1 MVSGLVE
8 YDSLGRA
15 VFEAR
20 PFSAAEA
27 PHVPNGPHAGY
38 GTTRV
43 FDRRG
48 RLLRT
53 VAAHGRDD
61 VSESSSVAADRFV
74 TTFEYG
80 YQDGKAVAIR
90 RGPDETDPT
99 SARVMH
105 RDVSLRTALGRE
117 VERARFSPS
126 GERLDLV
133 RQRWDRLGRIEGID
147 RFADPAT
154 GNVPVS
160 WNSRHDSLG
169 RRLSLTEPGM
179 STRFTSYDEVGNPIE
194 SWWDEGVQRHITR
207 TRYDGFGRMTDRQLL
222 VSTSGDEQ
230 LASHD
235 RFHYDDHSGEP
246 EQASD
251 DYWGRLSWSET
262 LGVGKVFQGYDEF
275 GRTSATSYLYESEDG
290 KKLVREVADFTAP
303 GRLRSLSLE
312 TASTTD
318 QFNYRYDSAGRVV
331 EVLDDRGRGYWLARS
346 IDFDGH
352 VAQVELGNGVIET
365 FERAPDGR
373 REPLSWAAATSQ
385 GTYRYENVAFDA
397 AGRVTEELLETPTSL
412 DELRSHEF
420 DSLGR
425 LTRSFHINGG
435 WGGSEHYTHD
445 PLGNLISRT
454 ATTGIGDRAY
464 QPDVVDPDRL
474 CRFALPGSSGPCTF
488 TYDGMGNVVSDS
500 TYGPMFERAF
510 KYDPADR
517 VTSIQRASY
526 GAIFTYGPSGRVHTA
541 IDGVDDRDSWSFGDL
556 VEEHRKGADAFMERR
571 IVGPLGIIATLRHS
585 EREDT
590 IVYTHG
596 DGRANRFFTDDQGD
610 VVQAAEY
617 TTYGQASQTGGTD
630 PLKTTDDLWNGGDDI
645 PELGIVLLGP
655 RVYDPDLGRFLQRDP
670 IAITSRSSLAN
681 PYAFSFSDPVNHA
694 DPSGLMPTVY
704 ASTSWNAAAGRWVAG
719 AAIGFMAAGSLWP
732 QMPDLSLNAAFGVD
746 DAVVSHVGGTLRQG
760 WSGVLDP
767 VGAAERCGAACLQDD
782 WLNDALGAVGGQQH
796 RILGAAR
803 VAGGYATAQAGAA
816 LLAVPGAEGV
826 GVFLIAVGTDQ
837 AAAGATSVIFNAP
850 QRSLANAG
858 ATELVGQTWAD
869 RFEAGVLGATSAGTI
884 AATQARSQ
892 AVVVG
897 SSVAAEATASSGA
910 AQAFAGLS
918 RAGDHG
924 IRPYGQLRTA
934 LQGTGLQAHHLIEQ
948 RFAAVMGQ
956 NARQMLSVA
965 VTPAEHQV
973 FTNAW
978 RRLIPYGQAGTRAA
992 TRESVTQAARQIYAD
1007 QPTILRALGL

>member
-1 MVSGLVE
+1 M
-8 YDSLGRA
+8 
-15 VFEAR
+15 
-20 PFSAAEA
+20 
-27 PHVPNGPHAGY
+27 
-38 GTTRV
+38 
-43 FDRRG
+43 
-48 RLLRT
+48 
-53 VAAHGRDD
+53 
-61 VSESSSVAADRFV
+61 
-74 TTFEYG
+74 
-80 YQDGKAVAIR
+80 
-90 RGPDETDPT
+90 
-99 SARVMH
+99 
-105 RDVSLRTALGRE
+105 
-117 VERARFSPS
+117 
-126 GERLDLV
+126 
-133 RQRWDRLGRIEGID
+133 
-147 RFADPAT
+147 
-154 GNVPVS
+154 
-160 WNSRHDSLG
+160 
-169 RRLSLTEPGM
+169 
-179 STRFTSYDEVGNPIE
+179 
-194 SWWDEGVQRHITR
+194 
-207 TRYDGFGRMTDRQLL
+207 
-222 VSTSGDEQ
+222 
-230 LASHD
+230 
-235 RFHYDDHSGEP
+235 
-246 EQASD
+246 
-251 DYWGRLSWSET
+251 
-262 LGVGKVFQGYDEF
+262 
-275 GRTSATSYLYESEDG
+275 
-290 KKLVREVADFTAP
+290 
-303 GRLRSLSLE
+303 
-312 TASTTD
+312 
-318 QFNYRYDSAGRVV
+318 
-331 EVLDDRGRGYWLARS
+331 
-346 IDFDGH
+346 
-352 VAQVELGNGVIET
+352 
-365 FERAPDGR
+365 
-373 REPLSWAAATSQ
+373 
-385 GTYRYENVAFDA
+385 
-397 AGRVTEELLETPTSL
+397 TEELLETPTSL

-760 WSGVLDP
+760 WSDVLDP
-767 VGAAERCGAACLQDD
+767 VGAAERCGSACSGGVLDEFIGGVSDGAFNAVENTVLTAYAWPYQAYRAGRASPGVARNVNDWAHDPVSTWKAMVPRDARGAGRLSFTLGSTLAGGKYAAPE
-782 WLNDALGAVGGQQH
+782 
-796 RILGAAR
+796 
-803 VAGGYATAQAGAA
+803 VAGLLPRAAVAQAS
-816 LLAVPGAEGV
+816 LDEGV
-826 GVFLIAVGTDQ
+826 LLGEHLGNALAQFEREGLTRAQTLR
-837 AAAGATSVIFNAP
+837 AASNPRLEPAYRGDRIDAFFKKSVD
-850 QRSLANAG
+850 
-858 ATELVGQTWAD
+858 AD
-869 RFEAGVLGATSAGTI
+869 PRLK
-884 AATQARSQ
+884 
-892 AVVVG
+892 
-897 SSVAAEATASSGA
+897 
-910 AQAFAGLS
+910 
-918 RAGDHG
+918 
-924 IRPYGQLRTA
+924 
-934 LQGTGLQAHHLIEQ
+934 HLT
-948 RFAAVMGQ
+948 
-956 NARQMLSVA
+956 
-965 VTPAEHQV
+965 VTPRFRFGPDV
-973 FTNAW
+973 FN
-978 RRLIPYGQAGTRAA
+978 PA
-992 TRESVTQAARQIYAD
+992 TKKWWDVTTLKQWGKHVQKYSAQFGEGM
-1007 QPTILRALGL
+1007 GLFY